1 MVRPSS
7 QQPTP
12 GELEILK
19 VLWQVGPSS
28 VRQVMEASDTHRPRA
43 YTSVMSLLNVMT
55 DKGWVT
61 RTAEGK
67 AFVYTANVPR
77 EKTLG
82 ELLSDVLGRAFEG
95 SASKLVAHLLKQS
108 DVSNDELA
116 EISRTIQEYQ
126 QQQEDQIQQTKRTK
140 SRRPVAPKDARGGQ
154 R

>member
-1 MVRPSS
+1 MVRPTS

-19 VLWQVGPSS
+19 VLWLAGPSS
-28 VRQVMEASDTHRPRA
+28 VRQVMEALDDNRPRA
-43 YTSVMSLLNVMT
+43 YTSVMSLLNVMA
-55 DKGWVT
+55 DKGLVT
-61 RTAEGK
+61 RTAQGK
-67 AFVYTANVPR
+67 AFVYTAKVAR

-82 ELLSDVLGRAFEG
+82 KLLSDVLGRAFEG

-108 DVSNDELA
+108 EVSSDELA

-126 QQQEDQIQQTKRTK
+126 QQQEGQEQQTQRKK
-140 SRRPVAPKDARGGQ
+140 APMLGSPRKDRGDQ